1 VAHGKNFVLYNIK
14 HKAIRRPG
22 QVLLSHKTGVRS
34 PVALPLLKN
43 MEISTSSIKRNIAG
57 SNKKWMALIFE
68 LENKKFLTIWEL

>member
-1 VAHGKNFVLYNIK
+1 M
-14 HKAIRRPG
+14 
-22 QVLLSHKTGVRS
+22 LLSHKTGVRS